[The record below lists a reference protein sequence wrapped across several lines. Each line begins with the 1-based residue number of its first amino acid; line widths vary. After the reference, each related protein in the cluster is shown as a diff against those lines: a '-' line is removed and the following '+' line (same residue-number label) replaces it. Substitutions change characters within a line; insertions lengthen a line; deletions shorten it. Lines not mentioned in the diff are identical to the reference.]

1 MGPSG
6 RWYKS
11 GCSAP
16 SGLAGPQP
24 GSMPACERGGISNG
38 DKHRLIF
45 GDRHIELPHAPLLAI
60 DAKLVCDALGVFVSL
75 ASVEAGDEHRASRL
89 MARIGLGDRD
99 VCRVACSPGNV
110 QRPSGPKARICGD
123 DPRCACVFERKTLML
138 LVMITN

>member
-1 MGPSG
+1 
-6 RWYKS
+6 
-11 GCSAP
+11 
-16 SGLAGPQP
+16 
-24 GSMPACERGGISNG
+24 MPPCERGGISSG

-45 GDRHIELPHAPLLAI
+45 GDRHMVLPHAPLLAI

-99 VCRVACSPGNV
+99 DVCSAACSPGNV

-123 DPRCACVFERKTLML
+123 DPRCVCGGFAWMSAQLSIYIYMVSWKFVRNYRLS
-138 LVMITN
+138 